1 MGAGGV
7 SVVPRVFLWWS
18 EPLEMELS
26 HLSSYKTQIQFGK
39 QSIEL
44 LKKRAMQVTS
54 ALSYL
59 APQPLLLY
67 LASLFVWVL
76 MGSRFYFYLGFE
88 KVRCSIVQHSWP
100 PRGKH
105 LALVW
110 PITLAWSGFKSV
122 KKQFCSWA
130 APRSSHTVQFWGE
143 ATPSRR
149 GPCQGVVCPLPAGPR
164 FLPLSEL
171 GSLACMVILEVP

>member
-1 MGAGGV
+1 
-7 SVVPRVFLWWS
+7 
-18 EPLEMELS
+18 MELS

-122 KKQFCSWA
+122 KKQFCS
-130 APRSSHTVQFWGE
+130 
-143 ATPSRR
+143 
-149 GPCQGVVCPLPAGPR
+149 
-164 FLPLSEL
+164 
-171 GSLACMVILEVP
+171 